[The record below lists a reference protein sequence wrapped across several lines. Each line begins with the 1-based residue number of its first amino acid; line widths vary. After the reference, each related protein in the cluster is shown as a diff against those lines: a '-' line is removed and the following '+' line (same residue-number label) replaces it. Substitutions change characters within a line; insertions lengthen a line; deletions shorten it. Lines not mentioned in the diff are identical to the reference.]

1 MITITKVGTAF
12 NLIRELCAACCLEA
26 YCKVSDGADCLFKD
40 TSNQAKPTSSTTK
53 SSTKNPRR
61 G

>member
-26 YCKVSDGADCLFKD
+26 YCKVSEGADCLFKD
-40 TSNQAKPTSSTTK
+40 SSKEAKPASSTTK
-53 SSTKNPRR
+53 SSPKNPRR